1 MNNNLDWNTI
11 ELIQREYKNSE
22 LPWSLGYSGGKD
34 STALLKLTFQ
44 AVHQL
49 KEKAKQIN
57 IVYCD
62 TGVEIPIMT
71 SFVDRTFKK
80 IKIEARE
87 LEIPFKCIKLIP
99 KISDRFFV
107 KVIGRGYPT
116 PTNKFRWCTDKL
128 RVIPIQSFL
137 QSHSK
142 ENVVLLG
149 VRKGE
154 SYERDKIILKH
165 YLEDIYYFRQS
176 NFKQVKIFSPILN
189 YDEKNVWDT
198 ILNDSLP
205 QSINGKTLQKYYSL
219 VQNNKENVVGGRFGC
234 WTCTVVRK
242 DKAVMNLIDAGYSSL
257 TPLLNFRDWILSVRD
272 LNEYRCQHRR
282 NGQKGLGPFTLEA
295 RAIILDKLLAA
306 QDGSGFNLISEEEI
320 DFIFKLW
327 NVDKNSKK
335 YRED

>member
-1 MNNNLDWNTI
+1 MKPNLDWNTI
-11 ELIQREYKNSE
+11 ELIKREYKNSE

-44 AVHQL
+44 ALNQL
-49 KEKAKQIN
+49 KKKYKPIN

-71 SFVDRTFKK
+71 SLVDKTLKK
-80 IKIEARE
+80 IKKEAKE
-87 LEIPFKCIKLIP
+87 LELPFKCIKLIP
-99 KISDRFFV
+99 KINDRYFV

-128 RVIPIQSFL
+128 RVNPIQTFL

-142 ENVVLLG
+142 ENIVLLG

-165 YLEDIYYFRQS
+165 YLENVYYFRQT

-189 YDEKNVWDT
+189 YDEENVWET
-198 ILNDSLP
+198 ILSNSLP
-205 QSINGKTLQKYYSL
+205 ESINGRTLQKYYTL
-219 VQNNKENVVGGRFGC
+219 VQSKNENIVGGRFGC

-242 DKAVMNLIDAGYSSL
+242 DKAVMNLIDAGYSGL
-257 TPLLNFRDWILSVRD
+257 NPLLNFRDWIIAIRD
-272 LNEYRCQHRR
+272 FKKYRCKHRR
-282 NGQKGLGPFTLEA
+282 NGQNGLGPFTLEA
-295 RAIILDKLLAA
+295 RSLILVKLLLA
-306 QDGSGFNLISEEEI
+306 QEESGYSLISDEELNYI
-320 DFIFKLW
+320 YKLW
-327 NVDKNSKK
+327 LVDKNSKK
-335 YRED
+335 YREN